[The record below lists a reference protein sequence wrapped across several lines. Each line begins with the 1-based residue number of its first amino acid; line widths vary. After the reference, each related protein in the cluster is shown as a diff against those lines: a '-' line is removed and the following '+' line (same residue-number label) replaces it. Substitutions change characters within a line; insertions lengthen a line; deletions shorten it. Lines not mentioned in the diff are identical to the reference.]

1 MPYTPRK
8 TVRRARS
15 LRRHQ
20 TEAEK
25 RLWGYLRDRRLNG
38 FKFVRQEPVG
48 PYIADFFCAELGLI
62 VEADGDSH
70 SGPHDL
76 IRDRWLQDKGF
87 LTLRLSNRDINGNLS
102 GCMDRIAGE
111 LGR

>member
-1 MPYTPRK
+1 MQQNDLSTM
-8 TVRRARS
+8 RARAMRHS
-15 LRRHQ
+15 L
-20 TEAEK
+20 TPAE
-25 RLWGYLRDRRLNG
+25 RALWFALRDRRFLG
-38 FKFVRQEPVG
+38 LKLRRQVPLG

-62 VEADGDSH
+62 VKADGDSH